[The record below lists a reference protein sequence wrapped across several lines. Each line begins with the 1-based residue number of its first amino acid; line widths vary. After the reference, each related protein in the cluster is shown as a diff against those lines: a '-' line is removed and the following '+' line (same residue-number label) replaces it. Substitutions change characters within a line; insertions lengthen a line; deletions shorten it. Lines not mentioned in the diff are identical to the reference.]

1 MIKLTGLYKATSKD
15 GQIYLS
21 GKTQDGVKYLV
32 FRNKKQ
38 KDNHPDY
45 NLFVEVGNEEQTKP
59 KPYKTENKDKAPEPE
74 YDDLPF

>member
-38 KDNHPDY
+38 KDTHPDY
-45 NLFVEVGNEEQTKP
+45 NLFVEGGKEEQPKP
-59 KPYKTENKDKAPEPE
+59 KPYQNHYQENSPEVS